1 MNEQPITDRA
11 YARLHAWFVR
21 EEQLSRERL
30 EESTDKFD
38 KGYHLGSA
46 HMASVAMRFLEEVKL
61 QMQGVQ

>member
-1 MNEQPITDRA
+1 MTEHTLTDKA

-30 EESTDKFD
+30 EVSTNQFD

-46 HMASVAMRFLEEVKL
+46 HMASVSMRFLEDVKL
-61 QMQGVQ
+61 QMQGPQ